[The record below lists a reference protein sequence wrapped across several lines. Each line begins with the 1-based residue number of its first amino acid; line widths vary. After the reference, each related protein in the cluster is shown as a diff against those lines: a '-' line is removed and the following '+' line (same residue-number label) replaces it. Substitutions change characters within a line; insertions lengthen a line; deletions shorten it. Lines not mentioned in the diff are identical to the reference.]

1 MKVAF
6 DHQIFSM
13 QRYGGI
19 SRYFFELAS
28 RLPAHGVSEVC
39 VVAPLYINNYLA
51 ADSARRFTRGRYV
64 PHAWRTHSRAI
75 PVVACCESV
84 CRAAGMAGSESGHRS
99 RDLLRHQA
107 CR

>member
-6 DHQIFSM
+6 DHQIFSL

-28 RLPAHGVSEVC
+28 RLPAHGVSEVS

-51 ADSARRFTRGRYV
+51 TDSAPRYARQVRVALPRPFAGIPGRR
-64 PHAWRTHSRAI
+64 
-75 PVVACCESV
+75 ACEPV
-84 CRAAGMAGSESGHRS
+84 CRTAGMAGNESGHRA

-107 CR
+107 RR